1 MAESTSTPGLPGR
14 VPVLAIRKA
23 DERFIISLKGLTMTN
38 IENVSESYILKYIS
52 ETIC

>member
-23 DERFIISLKGLTMTN
+23 DERFISLKGLTMTN
-38 IENVSESYILKYIS
+38 IENVSESNILKYIS

>member
-23 DERFIISLKGLTMTN
+23 DEGFISLKGLTMTN
-38 IENVSESYILKYIS
+38 IENVSESNIFAYIS
-52 ETIC
+52 ETI